1 MPVTRR
7 DHRQGFTDF
16 KSALGGVDTAAFL
29 FGDDAERPERS
40 GAPRSRPTSGILS
53 LSMSNNDDGFPVLNR
68 SDTTSA
74 AMSQSAS
81 SDHLDLAPLNHNSEP
96 EQDDGGWPSAF
107 VPAHS
112 NRASMPPISS
122 HYASSFL
129 RSDSPPAG
137 VPLTSGQA
145 SPPKFTTS
153 NRHSTGASLSYSD
166 VKRPGLFNAPGVPNN
181 SNGRVPPKVQTSFS
195 TSSVPTMSSLNG
207 GKSNGA
213 TTPTANASHNSAE
226 QRLHN
231 HNVSLGRI
239 PAGAISNN
247 RHSRDLST
255 IMDSLLE
262 PKVSSPPSNS
272 MLHAQAPSWGPV
284 EVGTRPFATMPQPNL
299 PESAGGV
306 TYESPQTSS
315 AQGYGMPSQIPMQTL
330 DQALASMQLPQL
342 GPAPMYQQMQNY
354 SQPAGYGMYQQP
366 MGHSRGQDSQ
376 SRAVQHRRNQGPGGE
391 LRHRLIRSTRLT
403 FAQKP
408 LVSTI
413 FLSRASKA
421 RSIASARI
429 STAVAIFRRSLKS
442 VLKKTSSSFTTR
454 PKLTWSSL

>member
-1 MPVTRR
+1 MTRR
-7 DHRQGFTDF
+7 DHRQEFTDF

-129 RSDSPPAG
+129 CSDSPPAG
-137 VPLTSGQA
+137 VPLASGQA
-145 SPPKFTTS
+145 SPPKFTTT

-166 VKRPGLFNAPGVPNN
+166 VKRPNLFNASGVPN
-181 SNGRVPPKVQTSFS
+181 SNGRAPPKVQTSFS

-213 TTPTANASHNSAE
+213 TTPTANASLNSAE

-239 PAGAISNN
+239 PAGAIGNN

-272 MLHAQAPSWGPV
+272 MLHAQSPSWGPA
-284 EVGTRPFATMPQPNL
+284 EVGIRPFATMPQPSAPNL
-299 PESAGGV
+299 PQSAGGV
-306 TYESPQTSS
+306 TLDSPQTSP
-315 AQGYGMPSQIPMQTL
+315 AQGYSMQSQIPMQTL
-330 DQALASMQLPQL
+330 DQALASLQLPQV
-342 GPAPMYQQMQNY
+342 GPAQMYQQMQHY
-354 SQPAGYGMYQQP
+354 GQPAGYGTYQQS
-366 MGHSRGQDSQ
+366 MSHNRGQDSQ

-391 LRHRLIRSTRLT
+391 LRQCPIQSTLLT
-403 FAQKP
+403 LAQNS

-413 FLSRASKA
+413 
-421 RSIASARI
+421 
-429 STAVAIFRRSLKS
+429 SL
-442 VLKKTSSSFTTR
+442 
-454 PKLTWSSL
+454 